1 MASDLDLRTVL
12 EGVHDAL
19 APLRG
24 LLGEDSWRVPEG
36 DLVAG
41 LGAVARARGVLE
53 AAHLAILREVDARGV
68 IGSTG
73 SSPVASTVERLV
85 RETTGASP
93 AAARRDVA
101 AARATAPEAVLAP
114 FLDRLAGGR
123 VTRAHV
129 DVAVRCLDRLPEHLT
144 REDGVRQIVRDFLL
158 TVDDSAADARTL
170 DRYARQ
176 LLSRLADQGEQG
188 ERGVRDPDAEQRRLL
203 DYATDATGML
213 VGRFQLDPVAGAAFQ
228 AAIAAQSAP
237 RPLLDHEGRPQRDP
251 RTPRQRRADALTTL
265 IERAA
270 GVAVPRRGERPRV
283 VVHTTPE
290 QLLGGTGIGGSG
302 VGGSG
307 GAGRATTEAGEV
319 LPPWVSGALACDAVL
334 QRVMEDP
341 DRPSLGPLDVGR
353 EHRLVTLAQRRA
365 LAARDRGCVICQAE
379 PDWCDAHHIVPWAQ
393 GGATDLRNM
402 VLLCPSHHTAVHA
415 GSWHLDHDDHGHL
428 TMTPPPWVD
437 SRRRPRRPVQHV
449 IADTLAQMESWTR
462 AAAGATV
469 ENATVENATVENAM
483 VDLMADL
490 LPGPARRPS
499 RGVGRP
505 ARGIS
510 G

>member
-1 MASDLDLRTVL
+1 VIWWP
-12 EGVHDAL
+12 G
-19 APLRG
+19 
-24 LLGEDSWRVPEG
+24 W
-36 DLVAG
+36 
-41 LGAVARARGVLE
+41 ARARGALE

-85 RETTGASP
+85 REATGASP

-114 FLDRLAGGR
+114 FLDRLADGR

-144 REDGVRQIVRDFLL
+144 REDGVRGIVRDFLL

-176 LLSRLADQGEQG
+176 LLTRLTDQGES
-188 ERGVRDPDAEQRRLL
+188 GVRDPDAEQRRFL

-228 AAIAAQSAP
+228 AAVAAESAP
-237 RPLLDHEGRPQRDP
+237 RPALDQDGRAERDP
-251 RTPRQRRADALTTL
+251 RAPRQRRADALTIL

-307 GAGRATTEAGEV
+307 VGGSGGAGRATTEAGEV

-334 QRVMEDP
+334 QRVVEDP

-428 TMTPPPWVD
+428 TMTPPAWVD
-437 SRRRPRRPVQHV
+437 PRRRPRRPVQHV
-449 IADTLAQMESWTR
+449 IADTLAEVTAWTR
-462 AAAGATV
+462 EPTPTGGVDPPDTLDDLVADLMSELLDRAGPDEGHGTGQPRDRPSAAITVISSYATCAAATAVT
-469 ENATVENATVENAM
+469 
-483 VDLMADL
+483 
-490 LPGPARRPS
+490 
-499 RGVGRP
+499 
-505 ARGIS
+505 
-510 G
+510 